1 MRLMRTLLVGIV
13 AAAGMLLAPHAA
25 AASTYADDHG
35 NVYIGKDVTIEPG
48 QVVHG
53 DLTVIGGNADIKG
66 SVERDLTVLGGGATI
81 EGSVGRDVTVL
92 GGAFTQM
99 PGAHVGRHITTIGL
113 GHGIMRILPS
123 IGVSSGNGSAVV
135 HTMNPFGVSI
145 VPWLAGG
152 KIIGDFLVLIAFLIF
167 PMRARLA
174 MERLEQHPGLA
185 TAVGLGAWIAVLPLG
200 FMLLITVILS
210 PLILV
215 EVLAIIVALLIGK
228 AALALIIGNRLMVMT
243 NAKVDPSPLLAL
255 VVGLVLIT
263 AAELV
268 PIAGFLVTMLVV
280 LVGVGATVLSLA
292 QPTMLTG
299 GYMPPTAP
307 VGPMNVTPP
316 PQPPIGGPPMPR

>member
-1 MRLMRTLLVGIV
+1 MRLVRTLVVGIV
-13 AAAGMLLAPHAA
+13 AAAGLLLAPHAA
-25 AASTYADDHG
+25 AASTYADDNG
-35 NVYIGKDVTIEPG
+35 NVYIGKDVTIAPG

-66 SVERDLTVLGGGATI
+66 TVERDLTVLGGGATI

-92 GGAFTQM
+92 GGSFTQM

-123 IGVSSGNGSAVV
+123 IGVGSGTGTTTV
-135 HTMNPFGVSI
+135 HTLNPFGLSI

-152 KIIGDFLVLIAFLIF
+152 KILGDFLVLIAFLIF

-174 MERLEQHPGLA
+174 MERLERHPGLA

-200 FMLLITVILS
+200 FMLLITIVLS

-215 EVLAIIVALLIGK
+215 EVLAIVVALLVGK
-228 AALALIIGNRLMVMT
+228 AALALIIGNRLMAMT

-255 VVGLVLIT
+255 VIGLVLIT

-268 PIAGFLVTMLVV
+268 PIAGFLVSMLVL
-280 LVGVGATVLSLA
+280 LVGVGATLLSLA
-292 QPTMLTG
+292 QPTMLNG
-299 GYMPPTAP
+299 PYMAPAAP
-307 VGPMNVTPP
+307 VGPTNVTP